1 MTSSN
6 LSSSLS
12 DHERPGVPPPK
23 MPVNHRHEVVVTDAD
38 LRSMFSSSTK
48 MRLVV
53 LNDQYVYEFLS
64 MHEYRR
70 DETDFSF
77 SSINF
82 QMNRL
87 IPLKRS
93 LLPLT

>member
-1 MTSSN
+1 
-6 LSSSLS
+6 
-12 DHERPGVPPPK
+12 
-23 MPVNHRHEVVVTDAD
+23 
-38 LRSMFSSSTK
+38 
-48 MRLVV
+48 MRLAV
-53 LNDQYVYEFLS
+53 LNDEYVHEFLS
-64 MHEYRR
+64 MYEYRR

-93 LLPLT
+93 LLPFT